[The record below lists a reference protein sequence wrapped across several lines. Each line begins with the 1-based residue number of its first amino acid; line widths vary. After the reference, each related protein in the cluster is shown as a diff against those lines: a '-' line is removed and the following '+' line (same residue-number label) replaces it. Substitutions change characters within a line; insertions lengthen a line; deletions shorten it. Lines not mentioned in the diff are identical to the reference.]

1 MTSEKSKELTY
12 ASTVD
17 DMLSNDWKRRLKAE
31 YDQVSLRLARLNN
44 TIEFA
49 DENQMEGTLYAPIE
63 VLKIQA
69 FVMSTYKRI
78 LEERAKL
85 IVGLDL

>member
-1 MTSEKSKELTY
+1 MTTEKSKELTY

-17 DMLSNDWKRRLKAE
+17 DMLSNDWKRRFKAE
-31 YDQVSLRLARLNN
+31 YDQLSLRLARLYN

-49 DENQMEGTLYAPIE
+49 DKNQMEGTLCAQIE

-69 FVMSTYKRI
+69 CVMSTYKRI

-85 IVGLDL
+85 VGLDL

>member
-1 MTSEKSKELTY
+1 MTTEKSKELTY

-17 DMLSNDWKRRLKAE
+17 DMLSNDWKRCLKAE
-31 YDQVSLRLARLNN
+31 YDQLSLRLARLHN

-49 DENQMEGTLYAPIE
+49 DENQMEGTLYAQIG

-69 FVMSTYKRI
+69 CVMSTYKRI

-85 IVGLDL
+85 VGLTL

>member
-1 MTSEKSKELTY
+1 MTTEKNKELTY

-31 YDQVSLRLARLNN
+31 YDQLSLRLSRLNN
-44 TIEFA
+44 TLEFA
-49 DENQMEGTLYAPIE
+49 DKNQMEGTLYAQIG

-85 IVGLDL
+85 IGLTL

>member
-1 MTSEKSKELTY
+1 MTTEKNKELTY

-31 YDQVSLRLARLNN
+31 YNQLALRLARLNH

-49 DENQMEGTLYAPIE
+49 DENQMEGTLYAQIG

-69 FVMSTYKRI
+69 LVMSTYKRI

-85 IVGLDL
+85 VGLTL

>member
-1 MTSEKSKELTY
+1 MTIEKNKELTY

-31 YDQVSLRLARLNN
+31 YDQLSLRLSRLNN
-44 TIEFA
+44 TLEFA
-49 DENQMEGTLYAPIE
+49 DKNQMEGTLYAQIR

-69 FVMSTYKRI
+69 LVMSTYKRI

-85 IVGLDL
+85 VGHTL

>member
-1 MTSEKSKELTY
+1 MTTEKNKELTY

-31 YDQVSLRLARLNN
+31 YDQLSVRLARLNH

-49 DENQMEGTLYAPIE
+49 DENQMEGTLYAQIG

-69 FVMSTYKRI
+69 LVMSTYKRI

-85 IVGLDL
+85 VGFTL

>member
-1 MTSEKSKELTY
+1 MTNEKSKELTY

-17 DMLSNDWKRRLKAE
+17 DMLSNYWKRRFKAE
-31 YDQVSLRLARLNN
+31 YDQLSLRLARLHN
-44 TIEFA
+44 TIEFS
-49 DENQMEGTLYAPIE
+49 DENQMEGTLYAQIG

-69 FVMSTYKRI
+69 CVMSTYKRI

-85 IVGLDL
+85 LGIDL

>member
-1 MTSEKSKELTY
+1 MTNEKSKELTY

-17 DMLSNDWKRRLKAE
+17 DMLSNDWKRRFKAE
-31 YDQVSLRLARLNN
+31 YDQLSLRLARLHN
-44 TIEFA
+44 TIEFS
-49 DENQMEGTLYAPIE
+49 DENQMEGTLYAQIG

-69 FVMSTYKRI
+69 CVMSTYKRI

-85 IVGLDL
+85 LGIDL

>member
-1 MTSEKSKELTY
+1 MTNEKSKELTY

-17 DMLSNDWKRRLKAE
+17 DMFSNDWKRRFKAE
-31 YDQVSLRLARLNN
+31 YDQLSLRLARLYN

-49 DENQMEGTLYAPIE
+49 DKNQMGGTLYAQIG

-69 FVMSTYKRI
+69 CVMSTYKRI

-85 IVGLDL
+85 VGLDL

>member
-1 MTSEKSKELTY
+1 MTTEKSKELTY

-17 DMLSNDWKRRLKAE
+17 DMLSNDWKRRFKAE
-31 YDQVSLRLARLNN
+31 YDQLSLRLARLYN

-49 DENQMEGTLYAPIE
+49 DKNQMEGTLYAQIG

-69 FVMSTYKRI
+69 CVMSTYKQI

-85 IVGLDL
+85 IGLDL

>member
-1 MTSEKSKELTY
+1 MTNEKSKELTY

-17 DMLSNDWKRRLKAE
+17 DMLSNDWKRRFKAE
-31 YDQVSLRLARLNN
+31 YDQLSLRLARLYN

-49 DENQMEGTLYAPIE
+49 DENQMGGTLYAQIG

-69 FVMSTYKRI
+69 CVMSTYKRI

-85 IVGLDL
+85 VGLDL

>member
-1 MTSEKSKELTY
+1 MAEKNKELTY

-17 DMLSNDWKRRLKAE
+17 DMLSDDWKHRLKAE
-31 YDQVSLRLARLNN
+31 YDQLSLRLARLNH

-49 DENQMEGTLYAPIE
+49 DENQMEGTLYAQIG

-69 FVMSTYKRI
+69 LVMSTYKRI

-85 IVGLDL
+85 VGLTL